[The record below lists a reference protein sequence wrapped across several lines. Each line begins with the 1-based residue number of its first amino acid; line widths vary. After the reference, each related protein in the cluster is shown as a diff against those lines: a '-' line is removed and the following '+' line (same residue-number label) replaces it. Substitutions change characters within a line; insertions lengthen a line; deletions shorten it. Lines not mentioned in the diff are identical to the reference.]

1 MGVGAPT
8 SPPRR
13 STCPTTADTARGN
26 GHKFV
31 HPTRWVGSAR
41 DHAHHPLAPLAN
53 AIHQVERLRR
63 LHATEPAHPAV
74 LIVYRR
80 AMRTE
85 AVPLEASRLQAVD
98 HHLDERALTQHGVHV
113 VALPDPC
120 DLGQHDPALRLV
132 LDDPRGRRQV
142 GT

>member
-1 MGVGAPT
+1 MDALNERSSTLVPDRDLGSFGRNLRSFIGRTVVGLENGSPT
-8 SPPRR
+8 
-13 STCPTTADTARGN
+13 
-26 GHKFV
+26 
-31 HPTRWVGSAR
+31 
-41 DHAHHPLAPLAN
+41 LAPLAN

-63 LHATEPAHPAV
+63 LHATEPVHPAV
-74 LIVYRR
+74 LVVYRR

-98 HHLDERALTQHGVHV
+98 HHLDERALAQHGVHV